1 MDLPTY
7 LTIGHL
13 TTDILPDGSESPGG
27 TVFFGAITAA
37 RLGYRAGVL
46 TAAGGQTWE
55 VFETSQ
61 VSAAR
66 RRSAILL
73 HALLSAA
80 TSTFAHAY
88 VDGRRTQVV
97 HALAA
102 PIRAGDVPAAWRA
115 CPIVHIAPVMAE
127 CDEALV
133 HTFPAA
139 LIGVTP
145 QGWMRRL
152 GAPLPAPMQAA
163 PWQPPAALLE
173 RIDLLV
179 LSVEDIAGD
188 VAVAAAYARHCRHV
202 ALTDG
207 PRGMTLFVAGEP
219 RHIPAHPAQAV
230 DTNGAGDV
238 LAAAMLCRLAETGDP
253 EGAARFAA
261 VAAALAVSRP
271 GIAGIPTRAEVELA
285 QRPPLRG

>member
-1 MDLPTY
+1 MKLPTY
-7 LTIGHL
+7 LTIGHI

-46 TAAGGQTWE
+46 TAAGGDDLGG
-55 VFETSQ
+55 FKNLPGL
-61 VSAAR
+61 AAAP
-66 RRSAILL
+66 SAILV
-73 HALLSAA
+73 HALPSAH

-115 CPIVHIAPVMAE
+115 CPVVHIAPVMAE

-133 HTFPAA
+133 HTFPNA

-152 GAPLPAPMQAA
+152 GAPLPTPMQAA

-271 GIAGIPTRAEVELA
+271 GIAGVPTRAEVELA